1 MLQLC
6 IEKKSYWQCTK
17 LRHKVAETI
26 LHIFYVDDLLK
37 SVESEEEAIQ
47 LIKDVSRMFGEGG
60 FNLAKLIYNRKAI
73 V

>member
-1 MLQLC
+1 M
-6 IEKKSYWQCTK
+6 
-17 LRHKVAETI
+17 

-37 SVESEEEAIQ
+37 SVEWEEEAIQ

-60 FNLAKLIYNRKAI
+60 FNLSKLIYNRKAI